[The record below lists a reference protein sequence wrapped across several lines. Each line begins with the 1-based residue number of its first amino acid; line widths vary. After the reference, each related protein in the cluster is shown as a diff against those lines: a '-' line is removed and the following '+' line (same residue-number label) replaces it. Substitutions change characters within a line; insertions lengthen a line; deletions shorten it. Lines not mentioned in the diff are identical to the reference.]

1 MADRYTVPVSRSQ
14 EARIPGPH
22 GPAHKVTLSRW
33 ARKREGRVSFLAKLA
48 YAMGGTTDIFGHW
61 LYNAL
66 ANPVFVT
73 FRGLSPTAVSGAV
86 GAARMADAFADPLF
100 GWISD
105 NARTR
110 FGRRRPFI
118 LLGSLL
124 AGLALPFLFAAPAGF
139 SQRQLLWFMVI
150 SATLN
155 AVFLSS
161 SNMPHQSLGFEL
173 TPSYHE
179 RTSIMA
185 WKASI
190 QKLSGIITASG
201 FWFATLPVFND
212 LATGKPDIAR
222 GATRLAALCGGI
234 MCLSG
239 LMNFF
244 MLREPYYE
252 MAKQQA
258 KVRFF
263 RTFAGTF
270 RCKPYLVLLA
280 VAFAYA
286 IPTGLV
292 GSLGYYATTYYV
304 CPDDLHGAAR
314 ITLYSGIAYA
324 LVGIAGVPVAAGLS
338 RAFGKKWALNYT
350 LVAGLLA
357 FGSSW
362 WMFTPR
368 HPWLSVLCA
377 GFNGFSAAGLWVV
390 LPSMCVDVVDYDEIR
405 SGKRLEGAFASSFA
419 WVLKV
424 GMSAAIFIVGPLLDY
439 VTGFDAKL
447 LGHQTSQTI
456 WWIRVLFAGIPVLA
470 LVLALT
476 LAQLFPLT
484 EAKMAVIREELE
496 ARRGTV

>member
-1 MADRYTVPVSRSQ
+1 MRVCRAKEPQVL
-14 EARIPGPH
+14 GPH
-22 GPAHKVTLSRW
+22 DPARNATPLTSVRATPIKKGDKVP
-33 ARKREGRVSFLAKLA
+33 FLAKFS
-48 YAMGGTTDIFGHW
+48 YAMGGTSDIFGHW

-73 FRGLSPTAVSGAV
+73 FRGLSPTAVSTAV
-86 GAARMADAFADPLF
+86 GAARMVDAFADPLF

-105 NARTR
+105 NARSR

-118 LLGSLL
+118 LFGSLL
-124 AGLALPFLFAAPAGF
+124 AGVALPFLFMAPSGF
-139 SQRQLLWFMVI
+139 SHKQLLWFMVI

-155 AVFLSS
+155 AVILSS
-161 SNMPHQSLGFEL
+161 SNMPHQSLGAEL

-190 QKLSGIITASG
+190 QKLSGIVTASG
-201 FWFATLPVFND
+201 FWFATLPMFID
-212 LATGKPDIAR
+212 SATGKPDVAR
-222 GATRLAALCGGI
+222 GATWLAAICGAI
-234 MCLSG
+234 MVISG
-239 LMNFF
+239 FMNFF
-244 MLREPYYE
+244 LLREPYYE
-252 MAKQQA
+252 KAKRQE
-258 KVRFF
+258 KVKFLQ
-263 RTFAGTF
+263 TFADTF
-270 RCKPYLVLLA
+270 RCRPYLVLLG

-304 CPDDLHGAAR
+304 CPHDLHQAAR

-324 LVGIAGVPVAAGLS
+324 LMGIAGVPVAVGFS
-338 RAFGKKWALNYT
+338 RGFGKKWALTYT
-350 LVAGLLA
+350 LVAGLFA

-362 WMFTPR
+362 WLFTPN

-377 GFNGFSAAGLWVV
+377 GLNGFSAAGLWVV

-419 WVLKV
+419 RVLKV
-424 GMSAAIFIVGPLLDY
+424 GMSAAIFVVGPLLDY

-447 LGHQTSQTI
+447 LGNQTPETI
-456 WWIRVLFAGIPVLA
+456 WLIRVLFAGIPVGALLA
-470 LVLALT
+470 ALI
-476 LAQLFPLT
+476 LAQSFPLT
-484 EAKMAVIREELE
+484 EAKMAAIREELE

>member
-1 MADRYTVPVSRSQ
+1 VDRSQ
-14 EARIPGPH
+14 
-22 GPAHKVTLSRW
+22 AHEMTPSTDAGGRGGRLSW
-33 ARKREGRVSFLAKLA
+33 LAKLA

-73 FRGLSPTAVSGAV
+73 FRGLSPTAVSSAL
-86 GAARMADAFADPLF
+86 GAARMVDAFADPVF
-100 GWISD
+100 GWLSD

-110 FGRRRPFI
+110 YGRRRPFI
-118 LLGSLL
+118 LIGSLL
-124 AGLALPFLFAAPAGF
+124 AGMVLPFLFMAPSGF
-139 SQRQLLWFMVI
+139 SQTELLFYMVI

-155 AVFLSS
+155 AVCLSS
-161 SNMPHQSLGFEL
+161 SNMPHQSLGAEL

-185 WKASI
+185 WKTAV
-190 QKLSGIITASG
+190 QKLSGIITSSG

-212 LATGKPDIAR
+212 SSGKPDVAR
-222 GATRLAALCGGI
+222 GATWLAVFCGAI
-234 MCLSG
+234 MCCSGFLS
-239 LMNFF
+239 FF
-244 MLREPYYE
+244 LLREPYYE
-252 MAKQQA
+252 KAKQQE
-258 KVRFF
+258 KVKFF

-270 RCKPYLVLLA
+270 RCKPFLVLLA

-304 CPDDLHGAAR
+304 CPDDLHHAAR
-314 ITLYSGIAYA
+314 ISLYSGIAYA
-324 LVGIAGVPVAAGLS
+324 LMGVAGVPVAAGLS
-338 RAFGKKWALNYT
+338 RAFGKKWALSYT

-357 FGSSW
+357 FASSW
-362 WMFTPR
+362 WMFTPAY
-368 HPWLSVLCA
+368 PWLSVLCA
-377 GFNGFSAAGLWVV
+377 GFNGFAAAGLWVV
-390 LPSMCVDVVDYDEIR
+390 LPSMCVDVVDYDELH
-405 SGKRLEGAFASSFA
+405 SGKRLEGAFTSSFA

-424 GMSAAIFIVGPLLDY
+424 GMAAAMFLVGPLLDY

-447 LGHQTSQTI
+447 AGHQTPETI
-456 WWIRVLFAGIPVLA
+456 WWIRVLFAGIPVVA
-470 LVLALT
+470 LLVALG

-484 EAKMAVIREELE
+484 EARMAELREELE

>member
-1 MADRYTVPVSRSQ
+1 MPSQ
-14 EARIPGPH
+14 EPRVLGPQE
-22 GPAHKVTLSRW
+22 PAHEVTPSTGVGKHAGRLSFR
-33 ARKREGRVSFLAKLA
+33 AKLA
-48 YAMGGTTDIFGHW
+48 YALGGTTDIFGHW
-61 LYNAL
+61 LYNVL

-73 FRGLSPTAVSGAV
+73 FRGLSPTAVSSAV

-118 LLGSLL
+118 LFGSLL
-124 AGLALPFLFAAPAGF
+124 AGLALPFLFMAPSGF
-139 SQRQLLWFMVI
+139 TRNQLLWYMVL

-155 AVFLSS
+155 AVFLSA
-161 SNMPHQSLGFEL
+161 SNMPHQSLGAEL
-173 TPSYHE
+173 TPAYHE

-185 WKASI
+185 WKAAV

-201 FWFATLPVFND
+201 FWFATLPAFND
-212 LATGKPDIAR
+212 ATTGKPDVAR
-222 GATRLAALCGGI
+222 GATWLAIVCGSI

-239 LMNFF
+239 FLNFF
-244 MLREPYYE
+244 LLREPYYE
-252 MAKQQA
+252 KAKHQE

-270 RCKPYLVLLA
+270 RCRPFLVLLT

-304 CPDDLHGAAR
+304 CPDDLRQAAR
-314 ITLYSGIAYA
+314 ISLYSGIAYA
-324 LVGIAGVPVAAGLS
+324 LMGVGGVPVAAGFS

-350 LVAGLLA
+350 LIAGLLA

-362 WMFTPR
+362 WMFTPAY
-368 HPWLSVLCA
+368 PWLSVLCA

-390 LPSMCVDVVDYDEIR
+390 LPSMCVDVVDYDEIH

-424 GMSAAIFIVGPLLDY
+424 GMSAAIFVVGPLLDY

-447 LGHQTSQTI
+447 LGHQTPQTI
-456 WWIRVLFAGIPVLA
+456 WWIRVLFAGIPVVALVVALA
-470 LVLALT
+470 L
-476 LAQLFPLT
+476 AQRFPLT
-484 EAKMAVIREELE
+484 EAKMAGIRAELE